1 MVQMIIHHS
10 RKSEEGALSSD
21 WGYGGK
27 GYQVEEI
34 SIGKGVLEEE
44 LNRPMQVQS
53 IWSIG
58 ESQSFKE
65 SEF

>member
-1 MVQMIIHHS
+1 MVQMIIYQS

-21 WGYGGK
+21 LGYGEN

-44 LNRPMQVQS
+44 LKRTMQV
-53 IWSIG
+53 
-58 ESQSFKE
+58 
-65 SEF
+65 